1 VLWDSVPVFRNK
13 FMRRVAGRPRVLM
26 TTGSVAVVWL
36 LLASTT
42 YAAPAPRKSAG
53 GLCGPLTGAVEK
65 FRFPRLP
72 KSFGGPLATP
82 SKHALAGLTD
92 GTARIKRC
100 SQAEIDD
107 DDEAIQNDAP
117 AARIDSDERANP
129 ILRPIGICQGP
140 QTRRLHTRL
149 FSPRSPRGPPADAP
163 TRDWR
168 FGIRD

>member
-1 VLWDSVPVFRNK
+1 VLWDSVPVFRNH
-13 FMRRVAGRPRVLM
+13 FMGRFAGRPRVLT

-42 YAAPAPRKSAG
+42 TYAAPAPRKNAG
-53 GLCGPLTGAVEK
+53 GLCGPLTGTVKK
-65 FRFPRLP
+65 FKFPRLP

-100 SQAEIDD
+100 SQAVLDD

-117 AARIDSDERANP
+117 AARIDDDGRANP
-129 ILRPIGICQGP
+129 LLRALGRICHGP
-140 QTRRLHTRL
+140 QTRLLRTRP
-149 FSPRSPRGPPADAP
+149 FSPRSPRGPPADAS
-163 TRDWR
+163 
-168 FGIRD
+168 